1 MTSPQPTP
9 PPPSITGDEPVRWSP
24 SSPGE
29 LPPYWMHDYVQ
40 GHGDPGLWW
49 PDNRPAPPG
58 QTQPAARHDTNR
70 DEKKPDQSGVGDA
83 QLNVNPADLN
93 NVSDQYAQLQAR
105 AAAISPQAV
114 EEVNR
119 IIASHGAMG
128 YPVAVGVVAGLAR
141 RQARLQ
147 AQTAQFGVYSA
158 RFTEHAATYTTEDA
172 EAAARISD
180 IDFGPAAVSTPGA
193 VAG

>member
-1 MTSPQPTP
+1 M
-9 PPPSITGDEPVRWSP
+9 
-24 SSPGE
+24 
-29 LPPYWMHDYVQ
+29 
-40 GHGDPGLWW
+40 
-49 PDNRPAPPG
+49 
-58 QTQPAARHDTNR
+58 
-70 DEKKPDQSGVGDA
+70 
-83 QLNVNPADLN
+83 
-93 NVSDQYAQLQAR
+93 SDQYTELQAR

>member
-1 MTSPQPTP
+1 MARQAPTARP
-9 PPPSITGDEPVRWSP
+9 TARPPST
-24 SSPGE
+24 
-29 LPPYWMHDYVQ
+29 
-40 GHGDPGLWW
+40 
-49 PDNRPAPPG
+49 
-58 QTQPAARHDTNR
+58 ARR
-70 DEKKPDQSGVGDA
+70 DEEKPDQSGVGEA
-83 QLNVNPADLN
+83 IGSTSTPADLN
-93 NVSDQYAQLQAR
+93 NVSDQYAELQTA

-193 VAG
+193 VAV